1 MVLVVSNWSD
11 CSVLCSKELA
21 LVKEKKMLK
30 VIFNRFTLW
39 AVGVTV
45 LVLKVLSIWEGTGT
59 GFFANLRWVVV
70 HWLAAHGF

>member
-1 MVLVVSNWSD
+1 
-11 CSVLCSKELA
+11 
-21 LVKEKKMLK
+21 MLK